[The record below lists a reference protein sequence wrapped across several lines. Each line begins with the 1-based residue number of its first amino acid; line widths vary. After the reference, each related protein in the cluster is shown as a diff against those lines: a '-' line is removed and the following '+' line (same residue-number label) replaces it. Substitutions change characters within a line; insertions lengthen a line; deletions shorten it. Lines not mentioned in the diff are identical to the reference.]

1 MLEKA
6 FKVLV
11 VTVICAMAGLFISLA
26 IAWTMQGYLENAKG
40 MLRPVRERAFGPGE
54 ESDRWLI
61 DNTRYSNGVRYTR
74 VHSLHGSPESYYL
87 ADGSVAAIERLGP
100 SFVPKWSR
108 ASNVSSGEEPRGY
121 MLIETVS
128 GWPQSSW
135 YGAYERQSESANMAV
150 LVQSGR
156 FQDHPLLLPLFPL
169 FPQVITQAL
178 AYGLCFFA
186 GIHSLKGVFL
196 VRVRIRRRR
205 KGLCSH
211 CAYDISGL
219 TSCPECG
226 RPVESKQP

>member
-1 MLEKA
+1 ML
-6 FKVLV
+6 
-11 VTVICAMAGLFISLA
+11 S
-26 IAWTMQGYLENAKG
+26 
-40 MLRPVRERAFGPGE
+40 PVRERAFGPGE
-54 ESDRWLI
+54 ESNRWLI

-74 VHSLHGSPESYYL
+74 VHSLNGSPENYYL
-87 ADGSVAAIERLGP
+87 VDGSVVTVDRLGP
-100 SFVPKWSR
+100 SFVPKWSH
-108 ASNVSSGEEPRGY
+108 ASNVPRGEEPRGY

-150 LVQSGR
+150 PVQSGR

-196 VRVRIRRRR
+196 VRMRIRRRR
-205 KGLCSH
+205 KRRCVS
-211 CAYDISGL
+211 CAYNISGL
-219 TSCPECG
+219 TTCPECG
-226 RPVESKQP
+226 QEVATKPKTKQS